1 MSGPGPLRDGGL
13 GPAGGVVS
21 AGAMPGNLPMPASRR
36 RFLSSVVATLAT
48 ERLATGTPAPAA
60 DPAAKR
66 GIRLGFDNFAVR
78 GMGWNARQLI
88 DHAVALACDSV
99 FITDFGPFEGRTDD
113 ASLADV
119 RRYAADAGV
128 GIELGSWSIC
138 PTSRSFKPD
147 WGTADEH
154 LATGI
159 RMAKA
164 LGSRAFRVILGNQSD
179 RLTEGGIQARIAD
192 TVAVLRRARGR
203 AIDAGVKVAVENH
216 AGDMRA
222 GELLGLVEEAGS
234 DFVGVNF
241 DSGNACWTLEDPVE
255 SLAVL
260 GPHVL
265 TTSLRDTMLWESE
278 KGVTAQW
285 TAMGEGCVDLAAFF
299 DLFARLC
306 PGVTVHIETI
316 SGFPR
321 EFAILEQ
328 DFWKAFPTLRGSD
341 LAGFLR
347 LCRKGRPIPAF
358 QPPAGTERK
367 AAERDYQLAEL
378 ARSIAFCRDSL
389 GLGGAD

>member
-1 MSGPGPLRDGGL
+1 
-13 GPAGGVVS
+13 
-21 AGAMPGNLPMPASRR
+21 
-36 RFLSSVVATLAT
+36 
-48 ERLATGTPAPAA
+48 
-60 DPAAKR
+60 
-66 GIRLGFDNFAVR
+66 
-78 GMGWNARQLI
+78 MGWNARQLI

-278 KGVTAQW
+278 KGFTAQW